1 MDPKKEHTEEVLSP
15 EEEERRRI
23 IEQNRMYNERN
34 YERIEI
40 TVAKGARQFVR
51 DRAKDVAK
59 GSVNKYLKDL
69 IDQDT
74 EGAFYE
80 LEEELKRSRLRIDDD
95 GNYYDPL
102 DKDMD
107 NDGVKDRYDHDF
119 RDGDY
124 EESTF
129 DIDGLKKNEKPS
141 ILGQIKAYQSEGK
154 NFEKSEN
161 KENTQE
167 R

>member
-74 EGAFYE
+74 EGAFYD
-80 LEEELKRSRLRIDDD
+80 LEEELKRSR
-95 GNYYDPL
+95 G
-102 DKDMD
+102 
-107 NDGVKDRYDHDF
+107 
-119 RDGDY
+119 
-124 EESTF
+124 
-129 DIDGLKKNEKPS
+129 
-141 ILGQIKAYQSEGK
+141 
-154 NFEKSEN
+154 
-161 KENTQE
+161 
-167 R
+167 